1 MFKNLTKKI
10 VTLAGLSAAF
20 AFAGTS
26 EFNDPAST
34 SVSTTSQSG
43 VLLLPDKGP
52 DKINVTDY
60 PAQQQAGYKLFSNKC
75 ASCHSLARP
84 INTTM
89 TRDEWERDVKRMI
102 NKPNSGTNF
111 TQGKQIVDFLA
122 FDQTER
128 KDKNPEGFATRK
140 GKS

>member
-1 MFKNLTKKI
+1 MFKNLTKTI
-10 VTLAGLSAAF
+10 VALATLSSAF
-20 AFAGTS
+20 AFAGTT
-26 EFNDPAST
+26 EFINPDPT
-34 SVSTTSQSG
+34 SVSTISRSG
-43 VLLLPDKGP
+43 DSPLPDKGP

-75 ASCHSLARP
+75 AGCHTLARP

-89 TRDEWERDVKRMI
+89 TRDEWERDVTRMI
-102 NKPNSGTNF
+102 NKPNSGTNVS
-111 TQGKQIVDFLA
+111 QGKQIVEFLA

-128 KDKNPEGFATRK
+128 KDKNPEAFSTRK